1 MLKAIDDYDI
11 VGVNTTLSFCKYAI
25 NHPDFRS
32 GNFDTR
38 FVNLNFSDPTILSAN
53 EDYLKAGLAAIYNLE
68 KMDKINDSFLP
79 SSTSDW
85 QKNR

>member
-1 MLKAIDDYDI
+1 M
-11 VGVNTTLSFCKYAI
+11 SFCKYAI